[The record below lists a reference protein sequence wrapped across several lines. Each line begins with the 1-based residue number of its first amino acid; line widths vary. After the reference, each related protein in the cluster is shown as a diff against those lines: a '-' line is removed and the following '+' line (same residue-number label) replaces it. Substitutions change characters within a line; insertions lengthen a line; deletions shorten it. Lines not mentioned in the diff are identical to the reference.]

1 MFVTVRDGIG
11 DGQRPAGSGVVGMNP
26 SEQQLCDA
34 RGVDNLIATMARKLS
49 EARHHDVPFYLV
61 GIRSRGVPLAQR
73 LSRELGRLF
82 GKPVDV
88 GAVDITL
95 YRDDLG
101 QADHWPVLRGTEIPF
116 NIDGAEV
123 VLVDDVLFTGRTVR
137 AALNAICDL
146 GRPARVRLAV
156 LVDRGHR
163 ELPIQ
168 ADATGLIVSTD
179 RGDHVRV
186 RLHPIDPVEE
196 IVRIIPGGG
205 SFPSQRRPAP

>member
-1 MFVTVRDGIG
+1 
-11 DGQRPAGSGVVGMNP
+11 MNP
-26 SEQQLCDA
+26 SERRLCDGPA
-34 RGVDNLIATMARKLS
+34 MAELIATMAQRLA
-49 EARHHDVPFYLV
+49 EARRAGRSLQLV
-61 GIRSRGVPLAQR
+61 GVRNRGVPLAQR
-73 LSRELGRLF
+73 LARELAPRL
-82 GKPVDV
+82 GVEVAV

-101 QADHWPVLRGTEIPF
+101 HAERWPVLRGTEIPF
-116 NIDGAEV
+116 NVDGADV

-146 GRPARVRLAV
+146 GRPASVRLAV

-168 ADATGLIVSTD
+168 ADLVGLQVPTA

-186 RLHPIDPVEE
+186 RLHPVDPTEE
-196 IVRIIPGGG
+196 IVQIERGHAAPDQDG
-205 SFPSQRRPAP
+205 RPQP